1 MATDFKTILNLTVP
15 MIVQIG
21 QRKLPVGE
29 VLPLAPGSIIE
40 LPKSADEELA
50 FCINN
55 KTIGTGSAVKVGEN
69 FGIRISEI
77 NSARDRAETVLGG

>member
-21 QRKLPVGE
+21 KRKLAVSD
-29 VLPLAPGSIIE
+29 VLSLAPGSIIE
-40 LPKSADEELA
+40 LPKSADEELD

-69 FGIRISEI
+69 FGIRITDI
-77 NSARDRAETVLGG
+77 NSARSRAETVLRG